1 MRFGTHAPLRSFLVA
16 GALLAACAL
25 PAPAFAGDPGR
36 LFYTPQQRAQ
46 LEAARGRKPSPPTA
60 AVPVVDTPP
69 VVFDGVVMRSDGAKT
84 SWVNGR
90 AHSGTSM
97 APGLKPGQI
106 RAAGRVYEPYQVLRH
121 DPAKAAGEAATP

>member
-1 MRFGTHAPLRSFLVA
+1 MKLDTRSPLRSFLVGA
-16 GALLAACAL
+16 ALLAACAL
-25 PAPAFAGDPGR
+25 PAWTFAGDPGR

-46 LEAARGRKPSPPTA
+46 LEAARVRKPSPPTA

-90 AHSGTSM
+90 AHSGTSL
-97 APGLKPGQI
+97 ATGLKPGQI
-106 RAAGRVYEPYQVLRH
+106 RAGGKVYEPYQVLR
-121 DPAKAAGEAATP
+121 DNPSESTREAAAP

>member
-1 MRFGTHAPLRSFLVA
+1 MRVDTRAPLGSFLVA
-16 GALLAACAL
+16 ASLLAACAL
-25 PAPAFAGDPGR
+25 PTPGFAGDPGR

-46 LEAARGRKPSPPTA
+46 LEAARVRKPSPPTA
-60 AVPVVDTPP
+60 AVAVVDTPP

-90 AHSGTSM
+90 AHSDTSQ
-97 APGLKPGQI
+97 AAGLKPGQI

-121 DPAKAAGEAATP
+121 GPAGAAGEAAAP